1 MPRNLRRPGPRTVKA
16 ATAIGPGTPTTSAK
30 RGRASSATKAN
41 ATASRHG
48 KYNARGR
55 KIDGKF
61 FASESEAIRYMQLK
75 EMQEKGLI
83 DRLTTQV
90 SFRCVVAGQL
100 ICTYRADFQ
109 YMLLDERGNSIDRV
123 VEDVKGMITDVYRI
137 KKKLVEALFTLEIK
151 EIPSK
156 TLRPFRHLLPEE
168 T

>member
-1 MPRNLRRPGPRTVKA
+1 MQRKLRRPGPRSAKA
-16 ATAIGPGTPTTSAK
+16 ATPIGAGSPVTTAK
-30 RGRASSATKAN
+30 RGTASSATAS
-41 ATASRHG
+41 ATPTRAG

-55 KIDGKF
+55 RIDGIW
-61 FASESEAIRYMQLK
+61 FASEAEAIRYMQLK

-83 DRLTTQV
+83 DKLTTQV
-90 SFRCVVAGQL
+90 NFRCIVSGKL

-109 YMLLDERGNSIDRV
+109 YMLLDERGNSVDRV

-137 KKKLVEALFTLEIK
+137 KKKLVEAVFSFEIK

-156 TLRPFRHLLPEE
+156 SLRAFKHLLPQE

>member
-1 MPRNLRRPGPRTVKA
+1 
-16 ATAIGPGTPTTSAK
+16 
-30 RGRASSATKAN
+30 
-41 ATASRHG
+41 
-48 KYNARGR
+48 
-55 KIDGKF
+55 
-61 FASESEAIRYMQLK
+61 MQLK

-156 TLRPFRHLLPEE
+156 TLRQYRHLLPMEE
-168 T
+168 